1 MLAEEPVIEETK
13 EEVKEVEPVMETN
26 TKESEGMSIEE
37 IIAMR
42 KANKESIDKI
52 VEDEKKMKQ
61 EMMEKKN
68 QLLAKALSEKEQIE
82 KMNSELQSMRSELE
96 KLNEALLA
104 D

>member
-1 MLAEEPVIEETK
+1 MNEEVK
-13 EEVKEVEPVMETN
+13 EEVKETAS
-26 TKESEGMSIEE
+26 TDAGGMSIEE

-52 VEDEKKMKQ
+52 VEDENKMKA
-61 EMMEKKN
+61 ELLDKKN
-68 QLLAKALSEKEQIE
+68 QLLAKALSEKEKIE
-82 KMNSELQSMRSELE
+82 KMNNDLLSMRSELE

>member
-1 MLAEEPVIEETK
+1 
-13 EEVKEVEPVMETN
+13 
-26 TKESEGMSIEE
+26 
-37 IIAMR
+37 MR

-52 VEDEKKMKQ
+52 VEDENKMKA
-61 EMMEKKN
+61 ELLDKKN

-82 KMNSELQSMRSELE
+82 KMNSDLQSMRSELE

>member
-1 MLAEEPVIEETK
+1 MEVNTEE
-13 EEVKEVEPVMETN
+13 N
-26 TKESEGMSIEE
+26 EGMSIEE

-52 VEDEKKMKQ
+52 AEDEKKMKQ

-82 KMNSELQSMRSELE
+82 KMNDELQSMRNELA